1 MTNRTL
7 AIIKPDAVNNGYSG
21 LIIDRIIK
29 EKFKILGVKIL
40 KLSLKQAER
49 FYAVHKGKEFFT
61 ELTAFMS
68 SGACIV
74 MALKRDNAVEAW
86 RKVIGDTNPMNA
98 DHGTIRNM
106 YAKNVGENAVHGSD
120 GDKTAALEI
129 AFFFDEASLIV

>member
-1 MTNRTL
+1 MKNRTL

-40 KLSLKQAER
+40 KLSMKEAER
-49 FYAVHKGKEFFT
+49 FYAIHRGKEFFSD
-61 ELTAFMS
+61 LTTFMS
-68 SGACIV
+68 SSACIV
-74 MALKRDNAVEAW
+74 LTLEKDNAVEAW
-86 RKVIGDTNPMNA
+86 RKVIGDTNPKNA
-98 DHGTIRNM
+98 DIGTIRKI

-120 GDKTAALEI
+120 SNENAALEI

>member
-1 MTNRTL
+1 MKNRTL

-40 KLSLKQAER
+40 KIPMKQAER
-49 FYAVHKGKEFFT
+49 FYAIHRGKEFFSD
-61 ELTAFMS
+61 LTAFMS
-68 SGACIV
+68 SSTCIV
-74 MALKRDNAVEAW
+74 LALEKDNAVEAW
-86 RKVIGDTNPMNA
+86 RKVIGDTNPKNA
-98 DHGTIRNM
+98 DIGTIRKI

-120 GDKTAALEI
+120 SNENAALEI

>member
-1 MTNRTL
+1 MKNRTL

-40 KLSLKQAER
+40 KLSMKEAER
-49 FYAVHKGKEFFT
+49 FYAIHRGKEFFSD
-61 ELTAFMS
+61 LTAFMS
-68 SGACIV
+68 SSTCIV
-74 MALKRDNAVEAW
+74 LALEKDNAVEAW
-86 RKVIGDTNPMNA
+86 RKVIGDTNPKNA
-98 DHGTIRNM
+98 DIGTIRKI

-120 GDKTAALEI
+120 SNENAALEI